1 MKQKFKG
8 ALLLI
13 SLGLSSASAF
23 AQMSGSYTID
33 PANTGAATATM
44 FKNWNSFVKSLYN
57 TSTTVNPRTDGG
69 PIVVGNATISSS
81 VTVTVVSTNVT
92 AEATALNFAPIT
104 GVSSTATI
112 TIDGNYQTFNYN
124 ASYAPFQ
131 FTGADYVTIKNLTII
146 NSNATPGGFW
156 YSNQSDYNTVT
167 GCTVNFSALASAST
181 LVSYLSMSTSVSSP
195 TSYGSAATGTT
206 GQPGSY
212 NTFSSNTFLTSS
224 VNSPGPYYGISLN
237 GNSSNYSTVAQ
248 NNTFTANK
256 IQNFYYYAI
265 FQYYTNGNSITSND
279 ISRANTAVGG

>member
-1 MKQKFKG
+1 MKLNNYMKQKLKG

-92 AEATALNFAPIT
+92 AEVTALNFAAIT

-124 ASYAPFQ
+124 AAYAPFQ
-131 FTGADYVTIKNLTII
+131 FTGADYVTIKNLTLI
-146 NSNATPGGFW
+146 NANATPGGFW
-156 YSNQSDYNTVT
+156 FNNQSDYNTIT
-167 GCTVNFSALASAST
+167 GC
-181 LVSYLSMSTSVSSP
+181 
-195 TSYGSAATGTT
+195 
-206 GQPGSY
+206 
-212 NTFSSNTFLTSS
+212 
-224 VNSPGPYYGISLN
+224 
-237 GNSSNYSTVAQ
+237 
-248 NNTFTANK
+248 K
-256 IQNFYYYAI
+256 I
-265 FQYYTNGNSITSND
+265 G
-279 ISRANTAVGG
+279 RAHV